1 MLTGLQIFEAVALY
15 HHAKL
20 WVLIGIPT
28 PTEAVN
34 KEGHAPFNLDLL
46 AVKNGFRKIKK
57 KKKTSL
63 SLVSDY
69 HKILSVD
76 QERVCS
82 MLGQKNYVLC
92 DRG

>member
-57 KKKTSL
+57 KKNFT
-63 SLVSDY
+63 
-69 HKILSVD
+69 
-76 QERVCS
+76 
-82 MLGQKNYVLC
+82 
-92 DRG
+92 